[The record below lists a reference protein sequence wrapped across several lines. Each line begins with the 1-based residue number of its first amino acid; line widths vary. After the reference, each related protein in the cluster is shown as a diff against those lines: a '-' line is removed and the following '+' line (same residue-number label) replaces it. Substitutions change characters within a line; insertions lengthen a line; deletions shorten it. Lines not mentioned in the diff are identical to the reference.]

1 MGLAPNF
8 RIYIGRLVVAVESSS
23 RELIHPSFAIPFK
36 EHMHSHLGN
45 CLGVSMCQP
54 CQLRRQNEDVVE
66 ALGPLRSVVT
76 VDTVHKVN
84 II

>member
-1 MGLAPNF
+1 MGLAPNV
-8 RIYIGRLVVAVESSS
+8 RIYIGRLAVAVFSSSS
-23 RELIHPSFAIPFK
+23 RELIDPRFAIPFK

-66 ALGPLRSVVT
+66 ALGSVVT